1 MRANASPPLGCSN
14 ITEETRAETR
24 PSAETHY
31 IPMQTPQEVV
41 GVLAVRWKEG
51 DGFLLQERQRLL
63 DAFATQ
69 AALAIER
76 RRLAEEAG
84 QIRLLRATEQL
95 QRAVLNSISH
105 DLRTPLV
112 SIKGTLKLSQK
123 PCEMRDIIG
132 ASLQQMAG
140 SLRNRRIS
148 VEISDALLN
157 ASIDFSLMI
166 KVLVNLLDNA
176 VKYSP
181 PDSPIETRADEVE
194 HRVEVQIAD
203 RGFGIPLQDL
213 LLVFDKFYRVQ
224 RPQKIGG
231 IGLGLSICKAIIE
244 AHQGEIRIENRPGGG
259 TLVKI
264 ALPVEAR
271 SLLNAG

>member
-1 MRANASPPLGCSN
+1 
-14 ITEETRAETR
+14 
-24 PSAETHY
+24 
-31 IPMQTPQEVV
+31 MQTPQEVV

-181 PDSPIETRADEVE
+181 PDSPIEIRADEVE